1 MTTRSV
7 VMLCLASAAVAFLI
21 ALLVPR
27 LTSGPQAA
35 RYAVVDLAGVVA
47 RVQEE
52 NVRTIT
58 SANSGEGARRLAM
71 ERAAAFGSQANAAV
85 VKLSQECDC
94 VILMREA
101 VIAGAV
107 EDLTPLLLAKLN
119 LK

>member
-1 MTTRSV
+1 MNTRSV
-7 VMLCLASAAVAFLI
+7 VMLCLASATLAFLV
-21 ALLVPR
+21 ALLAPR
-27 LTSGPQAA
+27 VISGPQAA
-35 RYAVVDLAGVVA
+35 RYAVVDLSGVVA

-52 NVRTIT
+52 NVRTMT
-58 SANSGEGARRLAM
+58 SASTGDAAKKLAM

-119 LK
+119 VR

>member
-1 MTTRSV
+1 MTTRSA
-7 VMLCLASAAVAFLI
+7 VMLCLVAATLAFLI

-27 LTSGPQAA
+27 LTNGPRAA
-35 RYAVVDLAGVVA
+35 RYAVVDLTGVVA

-58 SANSGEGARRLAM
+58 SASTGEAAKKQAM
-71 ERAAAFGSQANAAV
+71 ERAAAFGNQVNAAV
-85 VKLSQECDC
+85 VNLSQECDC